1 MGRRTIKK
9 WPESGKGGDSA
20 RHRGLPP
27 DPGAKR
33 GQTPGPALEDPGG
46 AKGNYW
52 QTPGSMEDP
61 GGAKGNYWQ
70 TPGSTLSGREL
81 NPGLLRDRQGY

>member
-52 QTPGSMEDP
+52 QTPGS
-61 GGAKGNYWQ
+61 
-70 TPGSTLSGREL
+70 TLSGREL